1 MPVLILHF
9 SDKSLFTLMSALFL
23 LIAVSLLIAGGFLF
37 AFLWSIKDRQYEDQQ
52 GAAMR
57 MLQDDPDEI

>member
-1 MPVLILHF
+1 
-9 SDKSLFTLMSALFL
+9 MSALFM

-57 MLQDDPDEI
+57 MLQDDADLL